1 MKKNNKKKLKK
12 KKKKMGW
19 EVQQYGK
26 IGSLKVYS
34 TQIKQNSAFV
44 FFCFFVTKVWYD
56 ALIFVRN
63 FYNPDEKDY
72 V

>member
-1 MKKNNKKKLKK
+1 MKKKNKIKLK

-26 IGSLKVYS
+26 ISSLKGYS
-34 TQIKQNSAFV
+34 TQIKRNSAFV
-44 FFCFFVTKVWYD
+44 FFSFNVTKVWYD